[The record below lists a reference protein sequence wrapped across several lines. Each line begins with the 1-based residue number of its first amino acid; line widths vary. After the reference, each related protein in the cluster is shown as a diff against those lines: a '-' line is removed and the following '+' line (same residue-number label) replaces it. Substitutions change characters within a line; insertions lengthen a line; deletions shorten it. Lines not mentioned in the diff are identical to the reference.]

1 MARFRMRIL
10 IQNKVN
16 YLVMFLGVTFASL
29 LIFFGLLMTPLLDHY
44 GMLVE
49 ENMISDYQYV
59 LKMPV
64 QTKNEAAEKYA
75 VKSLILDKT
84 DRKLKEE
91 INVYGI
97 REDSDYIT
105 GIELHK
111 NGNRVYASEGILE
124 KYKLSVGDMLA
135 LKDEYSDDTYEFEI
149 LGTYPYPAS
158 FTLFISNSRFEE
170 LFDKEEGYFNGYF
183 SNEELTDLDSK
194 AVAATITYDDMT
206 KVVRQLKDS
215 MGQMFPL
222 ITVFSVFMAVLIF
235 YLLSKIV
242 VEKMQRQFPCCVF

>member
-84 DRKLKEE
+84 DRKF
-91 INVYGI
+91 
-97 REDSDYIT
+97 R
-105 GIELHK
+105 LHY
-111 NGNRVYASEGILE
+111 RH
-124 KYKLSVGDMLA
+124 
-135 LKDEYSDDTYEFEI
+135 
-149 LGTYPYPAS
+149 
-158 FTLFISNSRFEE
+158 
-170 LFDKEEGYFNGYF
+170 
-183 SNEELTDLDSK
+183 
-194 AVAATITYDDMT
+194 
-206 KVVRQLKDS
+206 
-215 MGQMFPL
+215 
-222 ITVFSVFMAVLIF
+222 
-235 YLLSKIV
+235 
-242 VEKMQRQFPCCVF
+242 